1 METGICPAEQKIQ
14 YATMTL
20 YHNIKNTDD
29 NKKFKQVV
37 EEQEQINSRIHFIRK
52 CKKLKKI

>member
-1 METGICPAEQKIQ
+1 
-14 YATMTL
+14 MTL